1 METGTYNR
9 ELEAGQILAQE
20 PLAVLSGHPDL
31 PSSVPAPY
39 AQEERLLIPSS
50 QVSNNTSSLP

>member
-1 METGTYNR
+1 METGAYNI

-20 PLAVLSGHPDL
+20 PLAILSGHPNL
-31 PSSVPAPY
+31 PPSVPAPY

-50 QVSNNTSSLP
+50 QVANHTSSLP